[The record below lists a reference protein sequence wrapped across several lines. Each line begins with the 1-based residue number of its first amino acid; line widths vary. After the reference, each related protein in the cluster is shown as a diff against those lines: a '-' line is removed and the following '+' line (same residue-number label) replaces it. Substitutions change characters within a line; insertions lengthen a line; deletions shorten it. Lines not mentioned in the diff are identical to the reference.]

1 MATLEFSIRQ
11 RIFLEILLGQQRGSV
26 SDIEVFFDIRNKL
39 KVENRDEYLRSLPSG
54 EIIIDEATANSAGV
68 EKIELEKEERKKLHE
83 LINTHKQF
91 TPNDLEWVLPLKK
104 QLELA
109 L

>member
-26 SDIEVFFDIRNKL
+26 SDIEVFFDLRNKI
-39 KVENRDEYLRSLPSG
+39 KVDNKEEYLRSLPSG
-54 EIIIDEATANSAGV
+54 ELIIDEVAANKAGS

-83 LINTHKQF
+83 LIATHKQF
-91 TPNDLEWVLPLKK
+91 SPSDLEWVLPLKK

>member
-1 MATLEFSIRQ
+1 MASLEFSIRQ

-39 KVENRDEYLRSLPSG
+39 KVENRDEYLRALPTG
-54 EIIIDEATANSAGV
+54 EVIIDEVAANSAGA

-83 LINTHKQF
+83 LIATHKQF
-91 TPNDLEWVLPLKK
+91 SPNDLEWVLPLKK
-104 QLELA
+104 QLESA